1 MGCQLCLWIWWQ
13 LQLWC
18 QCLLPHDLAQAALH
32 SCDGALILY
41 PYTRSSVSWNPFQV
55 RNKRV
60 CWPQCVTDF
69 FFFLCLESTAKCIL
83 FGKLAFGEGM
93 NIKTVFA
100 SAPERSVS
108 ERASSWQCF
117 PFAKWITSPVT
128 PNCHVRSFCK
138 WLSLLAVPFGQW
150 FLSL

>member
-1 MGCQLCLWIWWQ
+1 MSALSLDMMATAAVVSMLTPSWSGTGSTT
-13 LQLWC
+13 QLWRSFNS
-18 QCLLPHDLAQAALH
+18 L
-32 SCDGALILY
+32 SLY
-41 PYTRSSVSWNPFQV
+41 PKQRELESVSGQKQESLLTSV
-55 RNKRV
+55 RNR
-60 CWPQCVTDF
+60 F
-69 FFFLCLESTAKCIL
+69 FFFFVCLESTTKCVL

-100 SAPERSVS
+100 SAPKRSVS
-108 ERASSWQCF
+108 ERASSWQCS